1 MTRLPASL
9 EFKRLLVAVET
20 LLRQEYFLP
29 ATRQALTDT
38 FIHGLYEIYALAFD
52 VSVSVNQLEELTKAI
67 QGNRNPLDYAEF
79 MVKTLHNK
87 KAYMLLNYYVAQ
99 FILTTLKIV
108 KKDKRAEIEAQL
120 QKTGITRNSLTKHGL
135 DSTPVV

>member
-52 VSVSVNQLEELTKAI
+52 VSVSVNQLEEFTKAI

-87 KAYMLLNYYVAQ
+87 KAYALLNYYSAQ

-108 KKDKRAEIEAQL
+108 KEDRLSEIERPL
-120 QKTGITRNSLTKHGL
+120 QEIGISRDLLTKYVL
-135 DSTPVV
+135 DSAPVV